1 MVEVQNSWWSDL
13 TPRER
18 LRVNADQDT
27 ITLSKEISRIM
38 IQSNAII
45 LAYKDYREN
54 KHRKQNVRTENKV

>member
-1 MVEVQNSWWSDL
+1 MVKVQNSWWSDL
-13 TPRER
+13 TPPER